1 MKQLKYLLSLFLVG
15 VLTLSFTSCGGDDD
29 DEFGG
34 GSDVLAKGTIGIYDY
49 LQTDYATWSDNG
61 MFSNS
66 LVTLLPADKYSAHSL
81 NISID
86 LGRGNAP
93 FDEIKQGDTFECG
106 FNYPLGVRE
115 VNIDFKRYTSCVSG
129 KITCTKKTATTMI
142 LTLSNVIMERS
153 ISVNSPTKE
162 RCEINGTLAFKK

>member
-15 VLTLSFTSCGGDDD
+15 VLTLSFASCGGDDD
-29 DEFGG
+29 DDFGG

-49 LQTDYATWSDNG
+49 QQTDYATWSDNG

-66 LVTLLPADKYSAHSL
+66 LVTLHPADKYSAHSL

-86 LGRGNAP
+86 LGRCNAP
-93 FDEIKQGDTFECG
+93 FDEIKQGYTFECG
-106 FNYPLGVRE
+106 SGSRESQGVRE

-142 LTLSNVIMERS
+142 LTLSNVIMER
-153 ISVNSPTKE
+153 TRE